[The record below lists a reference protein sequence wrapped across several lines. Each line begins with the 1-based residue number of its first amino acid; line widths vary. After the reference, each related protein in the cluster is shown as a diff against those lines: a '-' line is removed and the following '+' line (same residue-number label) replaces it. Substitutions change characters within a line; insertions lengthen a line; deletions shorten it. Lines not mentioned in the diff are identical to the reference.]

1 MTGKHLKI
9 TSHIV
14 LWHKQSFHVDCDT
27 NKCFGKVLK
36 LLNVL
41 LKTYRTH
48 NSMFSLTEP
57 LIYKAIKVC
66 ISIHYVVYT
75 FVAHWTSINYASFR
89 LQLQEMCISKTVY
102 NIRGTKTF
110 AVSNAECYVKSL
122 LKTNR
127 FIELTTINYL
137 S

>member
-9 TSHIV
+9 ISHIV

-27 NKCFGKVLK
+27 NKCFGKV
-36 LLNVL
+36 

-66 ISIHYVVYT
+66 ISILYVVYI
-75 FVAHWTSINYASFR
+75 FVAHWTSINYVSFR

-127 FIELTTINYL
+127 FIEITTINYL